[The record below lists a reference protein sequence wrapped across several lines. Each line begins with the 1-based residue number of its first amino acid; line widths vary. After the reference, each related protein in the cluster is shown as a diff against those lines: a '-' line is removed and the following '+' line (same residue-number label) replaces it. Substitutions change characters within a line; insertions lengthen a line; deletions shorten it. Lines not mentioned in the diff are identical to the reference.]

1 LNRLKT
7 RATPLSTV
15 ARAALAAVSLAM
27 SFGTFSVQAQSP
39 AAPSAPD
46 ARSTAAPFASV
57 APFASDSQPDSA
69 GLASPEGPNKLPL
82 DNSSPF
88 RTLLLMLGGI
98 TACALA
104 TIGLTSALFALRKDI
119 KNQRR
124 GRQRRF
130 ASYRPKKPDSTEQP

>member
-1 LNRLKT
+1 M
-7 RATPLSTV
+7 PLAKA
-15 ARAALAAVSLAM
+15 ARAALAAVPLALLL
-27 SFGTFSVQAQSP
+27 GTFSVHAQSSGATSVP
-39 AAPSAPD
+39 E
-46 ARSTAAPFASV
+46 ARSTAASIAPTT
-57 APFASDSQPDSA
+57 PFASDSQPDTA
-69 GLASPEGPNKLPL
+69 GPASHDGTRPLPL

-119 KNQRR
+119 RNQRR

-130 ASYRPKKPDSTEQP
+130 AYRPKKPDSAEQR